1 MRAAVAPAV
10 GRLAAPVT
18 VLTVRHD
25 GRVHGT
31 TVSALTTVSRTPLL
45 LTASLREGSEF
56 AQLALAEG
64 RFTVNVLN
72 GGQRAVARRFADR
85 DRAAGA
91 AQFEGF
97 AWHPDHYSGA
107 PLLDGALAHYACRVH
122 GNFLVGDHEVLL
134 GLVVRAEAG
143 RSGLPLLSYD
153 GELCA
158 GVTGTDLSCV
168 PDFPTVHP
176 KETATL

>member
-1 MRAAVAPAV
+1 MRAVVATAVE
-10 GRLAAPVT
+10 RLAAPVT
-18 VLTVRHD
+18 VLTVCHD

-56 AQLALAEG
+56 AQLSLAEG

-72 GGQRAVARRFADR
+72 GGQQAVARRFADR

-97 AWHPDHYSGA
+97 TWHPDHYSGA
-107 PLLDGALAHYACRVH
+107 PLLEGALAYYACRVH
-122 GNFLVGDHEVLL
+122 GSFLVGDHEVLL
-134 GLVVRAEAG
+134 GLVVRADAG
-143 RSGLPLLSYD
+143 LSGLPLLSYD

-158 GVTGTDLSCV
+158 GGAAADLSRV
-168 PDFPTVHP
+168 PDFHTTHP
-176 KETATL
+176 KETAPL

>member
-1 MRAAVAPAV
+1 MKAAAASAV
-10 GRLAAPVT
+10 GLLAAPVT
-18 VLTVRHD
+18 VLTVCHD

-45 LTASLREGSEF
+45 LTASLREGSDL

-64 RFTVNVLN
+64 RFAVNVLS

-85 DRAAGA
+85 DRPAGA

-97 AWHPDHYSGA
+97 AWRTDRYSGA
-107 PLLDGALAHYACRVH
+107 PLLDGALAHYACRVR
-122 GNFLVGDHEVLL
+122 GSFLVGDHEVLL
-134 GLVVRAEAG
+134 GLVVRADAG
-143 RSGLPLLSYD
+143 LSGLPLLSYD
-153 GELCA
+153 GELLA
-158 GVTGTDLSCV
+158 GGADADLSCV
-168 PDFPTVHP
+168 PDFPIIHP